1 MTAKSKTP
9 RRRASLAREFPMTK
23 VRKFFS
29 ENPHEIQ
36 TLPDLCVK
44 FDLTKAQDL
53 NILRTLNSEG
63 VAHRRTMVC
72 GKEAC

>member
-1 MTAKSKTP
+1 MTAKSKTE
-9 RRRASLAREFPMTK
+9 RSRLAKAGEFPMTK
-23 VRKFFS
+23 VRKFFI
-29 ENPHEIQ
+29 ENPHELL

-44 FDLTKAQDL
+44 FDITKAQAM

>member
-9 RRRASLAREFPMTK
+9 RRRAALAREFPMTK
-23 VRKFFS
+23 VRKFFI
-29 ENPHEIQ
+29 ENPHELL

-44 FDLTKAQDL
+44 FDITKAQAL

>member
-1 MTAKSKTP
+1 MTAKSKTE
-9 RRRASLAREFPMTK
+9 RSRAAVKQEYPLTRMRAWFKEHPYEMLTMPDVCTK
-23 VRKFFS
+23 FG
-29 ENPHEIQ
+29 
-36 TLPDLCVK
+36 
-44 FDLTKAQDL
+44 LTKEQAQ